1 MTLTYECIIWTDFIQ
16 HQNKIVE
23 DINYASDSYWGKQ
36 NAFKFLATLDSFD
49 IQNDLTQG
57 SDRMSKANFTLNM
70 SGYIIPDNLQK
81 DMTQFN
87 KTHYGVAEVNLFT
100 TDVTVVN
107 DLNQAYDKNGKTKK
121 FTDEELK
128 TISEIKQI
136 YDNTTLRIGQLH
148 FEEKQLLNER
158 AELER
163 MFNNN
168 REKEIKFAQEL
179 NDKYGKGTLDIET
192 GIFTPVE

>member
-1 MTLTYECIIWTDFIQ
+1 M
-16 HQNKIVE
+16 NKEQEIAE
-23 DINYASDSYWGKQ
+23 KLAAHRAEKAAEKQ
-36 NAFKFLATLDSFD
+36 ATES
-49 IQNDLTQG
+49 
-57 SDRMSKANFTLNM
+57 
-70 SGYIIPDNLQK
+70 
-81 DMTQFN
+81 
-87 KTHYGVAEVNLFT
+87 
-100 TDVTVVN
+100 
-107 DLNQAYDKNGKTKK
+107 KTKK

-158 AELER
+158 DELER

>member
-1 MTLTYECIIWTDFIQ
+1 M
-16 HQNKIVE
+16 NKEQEIAEKLAAHRAEKAEESKVE
-23 DINYASDSYWGKQ
+23 ES
-36 NAFKFLATLDSFD
+36 
-49 IQNDLTQG
+49 
-57 SDRMSKANFTLNM
+57 
-70 SGYIIPDNLQK
+70 
-81 DMTQFN
+81 
-87 KTHYGVAEVNLFT
+87 
-100 TDVTVVN
+100 
-107 DLNQAYDKNGKTKK
+107 KTKR

-128 TISEIKQI
+128 TISEIKQM

-148 FEEKQLLNER
+148 FEEKQLLKER

>member
-1 MTLTYECIIWTDFIQ
+1 M
-16 HQNKIVE
+16 NKEQEIAEKLAAHRAEKVVE
-23 DINYASDSYWGKQ
+23 N
-36 NAFKFLATLDSFD
+36 
-49 IQNDLTQG
+49 
-57 SDRMSKANFTLNM
+57 KAE
-70 SGYIIPDNLQK
+70 
-81 DMTQFN
+81 
-87 KTHYGVAEVNLFT
+87 KT
-100 TDVTVVN
+100 
-107 DLNQAYDKNGKTKK
+107 KTKK
-121 FTDEELK
+121 FTEEELK

-148 FEEKQLLNER
+148 FEEKQLLKDR
-158 AELER
+158 VELEK

>member
-1 MTLTYECIIWTDFIQ
+1 M
-16 HQNKIVE
+16 NKEQEIAE
-23 DINYASDSYWGKQ
+23 KLAAHRAGK
-36 NAFKFLATLDSFD
+36 AEE
-49 IQNDLTQG
+49 
-57 SDRMSKANFTLNM
+57 SKAKE
-70 SGYIIPDNLQK
+70 S
-81 DMTQFN
+81 
-87 KTHYGVAEVNLFT
+87 
-100 TDVTVVN
+100 
-107 DLNQAYDKNGKTKK
+107 KTKR

-128 TISEIKQI
+128 TISEIKQM

-148 FEEKQLLNER
+148 FEEKQLLKER
-158 AELER
+158 VELER

>member
-1 MTLTYECIIWTDFIQ
+1 M
-16 HQNKIVE
+16 NKEQEIAE
-23 DINYASDSYWGKQ
+23 KLAAHRAGK
-36 NAFKFLATLDSFD
+36 ATE
-49 IQNDLTQG
+49 
-57 SDRMSKANFTLNM
+57 K
-70 SGYIIPDNLQK
+70 
-81 DMTQFN
+81 
-87 KTHYGVAEVNLFT
+87 
-100 TDVTVVN
+100 
-107 DLNQAYDKNGKTKK
+107 QATESKTKK